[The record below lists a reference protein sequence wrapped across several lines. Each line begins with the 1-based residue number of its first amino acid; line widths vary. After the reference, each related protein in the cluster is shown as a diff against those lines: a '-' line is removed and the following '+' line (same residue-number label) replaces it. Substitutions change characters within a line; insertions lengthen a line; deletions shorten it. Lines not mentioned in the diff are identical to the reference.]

1 MKSSIDA
8 AGRVVIPKA
17 LRTALGLRPGQ
28 VLEARAADGRL
39 ELEIA
44 PTPMKLVKR
53 GRGVVAVPQEALPE
67 LTATQVRETLER
79 VRR

>member
-1 MKSSIDA
+1 MDS

-17 LRTALGLRPGQ
+17 LRLALGFRPGQ

-39 ELEIA
+39 ELEVA
-44 PTPMKLVKR
+44 ATPLKLKKR
-53 GRGVVAVPQEALPE
+53 GKGVVAVPSTRLPA
-67 LTATQVRETLER
+67 LTAVQVRDTLER